1 MLSAIAATLAI
12 VAIGHLLKRR
22 EFLPQLAWDSITRL
36 CYWVLFPGLLFNLMS
51 TAELNATFVGP
62 FLGTLAIGSVVM
74 ISYALLFG
82 RLTSLSGPA
91 TASLLQGSLR
101 HNGFLSLS
109 ILQGTF
115 GVSALQMGAIAIAG
129 LVPVS
134 NIVSV
139 AALLILGARH
149 EGRSLRG
156 AIVAEIAR
164 NPLLGAII
172 LGLLVR
178 YSQLPVPQ
186 FISQMTLFLGNAALP
201 LLLLCIGASLRF
213 SAFRGHAVPLLGAV
227 ISKLMLFPLVLV
239 LVGWW
244 FGLEPL
250 ALAVLAATGAAPTAS
265 SSYALAAE
273 LGGDAELMAEI
284 ISLQTLFA
292 ALSLPLWIWLAGA
305 APALLLAGG

>member
-22 EFLPQLAWDSITRL
+22 NFLPQVAWDSITRL

-51 TAELNATFVGP
+51 TAELNASFVGP
-62 FLGTLAIGSVVM
+62 FLATLLIGSAIM
-74 ISYALLFG
+74 IGYALLFG
-82 RLTSLSGPA
+82 RVTGMSGPA
-91 TASLLQGSLR
+91 TGSLLQGSLR

-115 GVSALQMGAIAIAG
+115 GVSALQMGALAIAG

-139 AALLILGARH
+139 AALLTLGARRD
-149 EGRSLRG
+149 GRDLKA
-156 AIVAEIAR
+156 AIIAEIAR

-172 LGLLVR
+172 LGLLVK
-178 YSQLPVPQ
+178 YFQIPVPA
-186 FISQMTLFLGNAALP
+186 FVSQMSVFLGNAALP
-201 LLLLCIGASLRF
+201 LLLLCIGASLQF
-213 SAFRGHAVPLLGAV
+213 SAFRGHAVPLIGAV
-227 ISKLMLFPLVLV
+227 VSKLVLFPFVLV
-239 LVGWW
+239 SVGWW
-244 FGLEPL
+244 LGLDAL

-265 SSYALAAE
+265 SSYALASE

-305 APALLLAGG
+305 GPTLLAFS

>member
-22 EFLPQLAWDSITRL
+22 DFLPQIAWDSITRL

-51 TAELNATFVGP
+51 TAELNASFVGP
-62 FLGTLAIGSVVM
+62 FLATLLIGSIVM
-74 ISYALLFG
+74 IGYALLFG
-82 RLTSLSGPA
+82 RFTGMSGPA

-139 AALLILGARH
+139 AALLTLGARH
-149 EGRSLRG
+149 DGRKLKG
-156 AIVAEIAR
+156 AIIAEIAR

-172 LGLLVR
+172 IGLLVR
-178 YSQLPVPQ
+178 YFQVPVPS

-213 SAFRGHAVPLLGAV
+213 SAFRGHAVPLIGAV
-227 ISKLMLFPLVLV
+227 IAKLALFPFVLV
-239 LVGWW
+239 SVGWW
-244 FGLEPL
+244 LGLDPL

-265 SSYALAAE
+265 SSYALASE

-292 ALSLPLWIWLAGA
+292 ALSLPLWIWLAGVG
-305 APALLLAGG
+305 PALLASN